1 MEILKINSQNF
12 KRVIE
17 KVIKFIKEGKV
28 IVFPT
33 DTVYGLIANATDK
46 KAVEKIFKIKKRK
59 KGKEIPIFVKDLKM
73 AKKLAK
79 IEKSEE
85 EFLKKVWPGKVTV
98 ILKKKNQGKIGLR
111 IPKYRLVNLLLEKLK
126 KPLTGTS
133 ANISGRP
140 ASTEI
145 KKIIKQFENQK
156 IKPDLIVDAGN
167 LKPAKPSTVIDLTT
181 QRPKIQRKGEISKR
195 ELLKLLSLSK

>member
-59 KGKEIPIFVKDLKM
+59 KEKEIPIFVKDLKM
-73 AKKLAK
+73 AKKLAR